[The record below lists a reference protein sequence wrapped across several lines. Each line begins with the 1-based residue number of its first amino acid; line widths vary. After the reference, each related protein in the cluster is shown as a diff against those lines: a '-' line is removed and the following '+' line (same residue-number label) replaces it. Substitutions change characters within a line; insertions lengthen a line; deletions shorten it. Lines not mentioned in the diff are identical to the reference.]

1 MKKMILG
8 AAALFMVFAMS
19 SCNQAPTVELEKAQ
33 ASMEAAKSVE
43 ADRYMVAEYTALNDS
58 LSAVLTAIEA
68 EKAESYSNR
77 DFKPLVEKLNLI
89 AANADSLKVT
99 AEARKAEVRMQ
110 VESMLVELNTLVT
123 EEKDMM
129 GKTTVNAKNKE
140 AFEAVQNEFSV
151 VESTITEVNTL
162 VSNGDYLTAMEKVAA
177 AKEKATFVQTQLL
190 AFAPKKK

>member
-19 SCNQAPTVELEKAQ
+19 SCNQAPTVEVEKAQ

-43 ADRYMVAEYTALNDS
+43 ADRYMAAEYTALNDS
-58 LSAVLTAIEA
+58 LTAVLTAIEA

-110 VESMLVELNTLVT
+110 VEGMLVELNTLVAAQK
-123 EEKDMM
+123 EAISKVV
-129 GKTTVNAKNKE
+129 VNAKNKE
-140 AFEAVQNEFSV
+140 VVEATQNELAV

-162 VSNGDYLTAMEKVAA
+162 VSNGDYMTSMEKVTA
-177 AKEKATFVQTQLL
+177 AKEKATLVQTQLD
-190 AFAPKKK
+190 AFTAKK